1 MHRRITDEQTGTGA
15 GGQAVQSREAA
26 LLAAS
31 LAEKRLRAAI
41 EALPEGIVFLD
52 EEDRYILWNE
62 KYAEIYAKSAD
73 LLEPGVRLA
82 DTLSVGVQ
90 RGDYPEAVGREEEWL
105 AHRMALL
112 RQPGIRHEQWL
123 SNGRCIMIEERKVE
137 GCGTIGIRVDITELK
152 QREETFRLLFE
163 RNPQAM
169 LVYDLRSGLVR
180 SANEAACTFFGYEP
194 EEMEGLAAQAL
205 FPADNRDKALNM
217 LASDCSD
224 TSDCWQML
232 RRDGSSVE
240 ADRKMRAHRLG
251 RYVRDLPIIA
261 KLAATVPALRHLSGR
276 SFFFPI

>member
-1 MHRRITDEQTGTGA
+1 M
-15 GGQAVQSREAA
+15 
-26 LLAAS
+26 AAS

-62 KYAEIYAKSAD
+62 KYSEIYAKSAD
-73 LLEPGVRLA
+73 LLQPGVRLE
-82 DTLSVGVQ
+82 DTLRIGVD

-105 AHRMALL
+105 AHRLALL

-137 GCGTIGIRVDITELK
+137 GCGTIGIRVDITDLK

-163 RNPQAM
+163 RSPQAM
-169 LVYDLRSGLVR
+169 LVYDITSGLVR
-180 SANEAACTFFGYEP
+180 SANEAACIFFGYE
-194 EEMEGLAAQAL
+194 EQEMAGLPAQEL
-205 FPADNRDKALNM
+205 FPAESRGNALEM

-240 ADRKMRAHRLG
+240 AVISTRLSQLEG
-251 RYVRDLPIIA
+251 Y
-261 KLAATVPALRHLSGR
+261 AATIVSITWPGTMN
-276 SFFFPI
+276 